1 MSWSAAPMLFG
12 CFLSVA
18 AMADA
23 ESDYNTTCAACHNL
37 GVAGAPRIGDY
48 DAWKDR
54 IAQGNKVLYEH
65 AINGYTGE
73 TGVMPPKGGFVDLS
87 DNKVKAI
94 VEYMV
99 SQAVRSSG
107 S

>member
-1 MSWSAAPMLFG
+1 MLASLVAIFVGGLIAA
-12 CFLSVA
+12 S

-37 GVAGAPRIGDY
+37 GVAGALRLGDY
-48 DAWKDR
+48 EAWKDR
-54 IAQGNKVLYEH
+54 IAQGNKTLYDH
-65 AINGYTGE
+65 AINGYTGAS
-73 TGVMPPKGGFVDLS
+73 GVMPPKGGFIDLS

-99 SQAVRSSG
+99 SQAVRASG
-107 S
+107 N